1 MLFSVIRVHDV
12 AQDRED
18 HTAEVSFTVILLAK
32 NRSAHTTI
40 EKLVKPVSNLM
51 TNIMLGEKVKRAFG
65 KNPLSKAYH
74 LEKQLL
80 SCAC

>member
-1 MLFSVIRVHDV
+1 MHVV
-12 AQDRED
+12 AKDRED
-18 HTAEVSFTVILLAK
+18 HTAEGSVRVILLAK

-51 TNIMLGEKVKRAFG
+51 TNILLGEKVKRAFG

-80 SCAC
+80 SLAC